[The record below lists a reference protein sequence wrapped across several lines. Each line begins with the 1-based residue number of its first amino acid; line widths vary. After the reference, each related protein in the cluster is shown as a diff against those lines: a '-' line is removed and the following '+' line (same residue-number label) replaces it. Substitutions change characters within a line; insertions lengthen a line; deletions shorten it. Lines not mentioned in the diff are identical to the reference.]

1 MTKTILGL
9 DLGTTSI
16 GWALVKEGKD
26 ADIIKTGVRIIP
38 LSSDEIQNF
47 DKGKSITTNADR
59 TLKRSA
65 RRNLQRYKL
74 RRNHLIKILIDKG
87 LISEETILNE
97 VGNYSTFQTYK
108 LRNLAVSEQIELDE
122 FARILLMLN
131 KKRGYKSSRKAKGED
146 EGMAVDGMEIAKL
159 LYEENLTPG
168 QLVYQRFS
176 QGKTSAPDFYRS
188 DLQAEFDSIWNYQKQ
203 FYPEFLTDDLYEGL
217 KGKTKTISAGI
228 LRKQGLDGVELKGK
242 LSEKKRMRYE
252 LRAKAVNQQ
261 CSLDEISEILPE
273 INQNINQSSGYLGAI
288 SDRSKELFFNNQTIG
303 QFLYEQIEK
312 NPHLPLK
319 NQVFYRQDYLDEFNR
334 IWEKQAE
341 YYPETLTAELKA
353 DIRDTIIFYQ
363 RRLKSQKSLLSICEF
378 EGKQVEIEIDGVKKK
393 RVIGPK
399 VCPKSSPIFQEFK
412 IWSQLNNIT
421 YSNSGSKKSEGIS
434 LELEQMKLLYDELNW
449 RERLSSSE
457 AIKLL
462 GISGYELNFKE
473 IEGNRTNAAFI
484 KVLNDFF
491 ANEGHDELNLFK
503 MNSKELKETLELLF
517 PIYGI
522 NLNLLQFNS
531 NINGQEIEKQEFY
544 EFWHLL
550 YSYEGDN
557 SPSGINSLREKLA
570 DLKFGFPKE
579 SNSIITNIS
588 LPDDYS
594 SLSARA
600 IRKIL
605 PFLKEGNRYDLACLL
620 AGYNHSHSETK
631 ADLDNK
637 ILKDELDLLAKNTLR
652 NPVVEKILNQMI
664 NVVNTIIE
672 TYGKPDEIRVEMARE
687 LKKSAKERELATKAI
702 RQATDEHTKLKKELQ
717 SEFGLN
723 NVSRNDLIRY
733 KLYLEL
739 KDNGYKTLYSNQAID
754 RAKLFSSEYDIE
766 HIIPQSK
773 LFDDSFSN
781 KTLELRSVNLKKG
794 NDTAYDFILK
804 EYGEEGLKQYEAR
817 INSLFSNQFG
827 KKSKHKKLLMAG
839 EDIPKDFI
847 ERELRDTQYIAKKA
861 KDILS
866 SIVRNVG
873 TTTGSI
879 TERLRQDWQLV
890 DVLKE
895 LNWNKYDKLGM
906 TETFENRHG
915 EKIKRITDWT
925 KRNDHR
931 HHAMDAITVA
941 FTKREYVKYF
951 NNLNAKSDKD
961 GEIYKIL
968 KTETYFDQ
976 NQKRRINPPMP
987 IEDFRKRAKEHL
999 ENTLISFKTKNKVVT
1014 NNKNITK
1021 TTNGK
1026 SVVIQQ
1032 TPRGQL
1038 HLETVYGSS
1047 LSYKTKIEK
1056 VNASFDT
1063 EKIKKVANQK
1073 HRSLLLERLLE
1084 NGNDPKKAFTGANSL
1099 SKNPIYLNKVQTYK
1113 LPEAVKLV
1121 EFETQYTIR
1130 KPITPDLKID
1140 KVIDKGVQRILLDRL
1155 KTHNNDAKK
1164 AFSNLEE
1171 DPIYLNKEKGIVLKR
1186 VTIQGINN
1194 AVALHSKKDH
1204 LGNELLDVNGNAIP
1218 VDFVNTGNNHHVAI
1232 YRDENDNLKE
1242 EVVSFF
1248 EAVTRQNQ
1256 GLPIIKKQH
1265 ELGWEFLFTMKQ
1277 NEYFVFPNE
1286 ETGFDPSEIDLLDPT
1301 NYAKISPNLFRVQ
1314 KLTSGDFW
1322 FRHHL
1327 ETQIDVN
1334 PLLKDITFKRIG
1346 LSSLKNIEKIRVDH
1360 LGIIISVRVSTKV
1373 CHQRY

>member
-47 DKGKSITTNADR
+47 EKGKSITTNADR

-65 RRNLQRYKL
+65 RRGLQRYKL
-74 RRNHLIKILIDKG
+74 RREHLMNILISNN
-87 LISEETILNE
+87 LISKESILNE
-97 VGNYSTFQTYK
+97 VGNYSTFQTYR
-108 LRNLAVSEQIELDE
+108 LRNLAVSEQIKLDE

-131 KKRGYKSSRKAKGED
+131 KKRGYKSSRKSKGED
-146 EGMAVDGMEIAKL
+146 EGMAIDGMEIAKL

-168 QLVYQRFS
+168 QLVAQRFA
-176 QGKTSAPDFYRS
+176 QGKSSIPDFYRS
-188 DLQAEFDSIWNYQKQ
+188 DLQAEFDRIWNQQKQ
-203 FYPEFLTDDLYEGL
+203 FYPEFYTDILYEEL

-228 LRKQGLDGVELKGK
+228 LRKKGLEGIEFKGK
-242 LSEKKRMRYE
+242 LSEKKRLRYSI
-252 LRAKAVNQQ
+252 RAKAVNQE
-261 CSLDEISEILPE
+261 CGLDEISEILPE
-273 INQNINQSSGYLGAI
+273 INQQINQSSGYLGAI
-288 SDRSKELFFNNQTIG
+288 SDRSKELFFNNQTVG
-303 QFLYEQIEK
+303 QFLYQQIEK

-341 YYPETLTAELKA
+341 FYPETLTSELKA
-353 DIRDTIIFYQ
+353 EIRETVIFYQ

-378 EGKQVEIEIDGVKKK
+378 EGKQVEIDIDGVKKK
-393 RVIGPK
+393 RIIGPK

-421 YSNSGSKKSEGIS
+421 YSNAGFKKSEGIS
-434 LELEQMKLLYDELNW
+434 LELEQMKLLFEELNW
-449 RERLSSSE
+449 KEKLSSTE
-457 AIKLL
+457 VIKLL
-462 GISGYELNFKE
+462 GINGYELNFKE
-473 IEGNRTNAAFI
+473 IEGNRTHAAFI

-491 ANEGHDELNLFK
+491 VNEGHDELNLLK
-503 MNSKELKETLELLF
+503 MNAKELINTLKQLF
-517 PIYGI
+517 PIY
-522 NLNLLQFNS
+522 
-531 NINGQEIEKQEFY
+531 NINQELLNFNTNVDGPELEKQVFY
-544 EFWHLL
+544 ELWHLL

-557 SPSGINSLREKLA
+557 SQSGINSLREKLA
-570 DLKFGFPKE
+570 YSKFGFPKE
-579 SNSIITNIS
+579 SNSVITNIS
-588 LPDDYS
+588 LSQDYS

-631 ADLDNK
+631 DDLSKKVLLDK
-637 ILKDELDLLAKNTLR
+637 LDILPKNELR

-664 NVVNTIIE
+664 NVVNTIFE
-672 TYGKPDEIRVEMARE
+672 TYGKPDEIRIEMARE
-687 LKKSAKERELATKAI
+687 LKKSAKERENATKAI
-702 RQATDEHTKLKKELQ
+702 RQATDEHLKLKRELQ
-717 SEFGLN
+717 AEFGLT

-739 KDNGYKTLYSNQAID
+739 KENGFKTLYSNQPID
-754 RAKLFSSEYDIE
+754 RSKLFSSEYDIE

-804 EYGEEGLKQYEAR
+804 EFGEEGLKQYEAKVKA
-817 INSLFSNQFG
+817 LFGNQQG
-827 KKSKHKKLLMAG
+827 KKSKYRKLLMS
-839 EDIPKDFI
+839 ETEIPKDFI

-861 KDILS
+861 KDILATVVLHVS
-866 SIVRNVG
+866 

-879 TERLRQDWQLV
+879 TEKLRDDWQLV
-890 DVLKE
+890 DILKE
-895 LNWNKYDKLGM
+895 LNWNKYHKLGM
-906 TETFENRHG
+906 TETIENRHG
-915 EKIKRITDWT
+915 QKVNRILDWT

-951 NNLNAKSDKD
+951 NNLNAKSEKD

-968 KTETYFDQ
+968 KTETYFDKD
-976 NQKRRINPPMP
+976 QKRRFNPPMP
-987 IEDFRKRAKEHL
+987 LTQFRIRAKEHL
-999 ENTLISFKTKNKVVT
+999 KNTLISFKAKNKVSTKNK
-1014 NNKNITK
+1014 NAIK
-1021 TTNGK
+1021 TAKGK
-1026 SVVIQQ
+1026 KTIIQD

-1047 LSYKTKIEK
+1047 QYYSSK
-1056 VNASFDT
+1056 V
-1063 EKIKKVANQK
+1063 EKIGANFDLNKINKVANSKYRKLLQK
-1073 HRSLLLERLLE
+1073 RLEE
-1084 NGNDPKKAFTGANSL
+1084 HGNDPKKAFTGVNSL
-1099 SKNPIYLNKVQTYK
+1099 SKNPIYLNALETYT
-1113 LPEAVKLV
+1113 LPESVKVV
-1121 EFETQYTIR
+1121 EFETRYTIR

-1140 KVIDKGVQRILLDRL
+1140 KVIDKGIQLILQERL
-1155 KTHNNDAKK
+1155 NQHHGDAKK

-1171 DPIYLNKEKGIVLKR
+1171 DPIYLNKEKGQVLKR

-1204 LGNELLDVNGNAIP
+1204 FGKELVDVNGNAIP

-1232 YRDENDNLKE
+1232 YRDENDNLHE
-1242 EVVSFF
+1242 EVVSLF

-1256 GLPIIKKQH
+1256 GLPIIKKHH
-1265 ELGWEFLFTMKQ
+1265 ELGWEFLFTIKQ

-1286 ETGFDPSEIDLLDPT
+1286 ETGFDPSEIDLLDPS
-1301 NYAKISPNLFRVQ
+1301 NFAKISPNLFRVQ
-1314 KLTSGDFW
+1314 KIGSADYW

-1327 ETQIDVN
+1327 ET
-1334 PLLKDITFKRIG
+1334 LLNDNSLLNGISFKRIRNPKL
-1346 LSSLKNIEKIRVDH
+1346 LSFVKKARINSIGV
-1360 LGIIISVRVSTKV
+1360 IIQIGE
-1373 CHQRY
+1373 Y